1 MKSFDN
7 NERLKVYKKDLTTSS
22 GMWGLWDYET

>member
-7 NERLKVYKKDLTTSS
+7 NERLKVYKKKSYNRQWYV
-22 GMWGLWDYET
+22 GIMGL